1 MPTTLDMPTASLQE
15 APGSSELRQL
25 RRARG
30 ADRVAQLVA
39 LTMLLAGPAMLCL
52 HMAFVADCDVW
63 WHMRTGEWILQHRA
77 VPHTEPFSVLAG
89 TPWAAYSWA
98 FEVIVYK
105 LFHWFGLPGI
115 LAYSTGM
122 VLLITVALYRM
133 VSRVQSDFTVAALL
147 TFIPMFSMGHLL
159 TPRPWM
165 FTILLFVFELDIL
178 MSSRRTGRKAALL
191 WLPVIFAIWAN
202 THIQLVDG
210 LFVLGLAFA
219 ESLLSRWWKG
229 AQRGVGPVWLG
240 VALAGSIAG
249 TLLNPY
255 GWRLYSV
262 AHDLATQ
269 SGALNKV
276 TELQAI
282 PFRSLP
288 DFAVLLLAL
297 AAVAAL
303 GWSRKLFSFE
313 GALLAFAIVLSFR
326 SQRDVWV
333 TAVVAAIIL
342 AGSILTSERRSAKV
356 APSAVAIA
364 ALLASL
370 VVSAGFR
377 MWRISDQVLQP
388 GIDKAFPVEAVRQVA
403 AMGITGP
410 VYSNF
415 NWGGYLIW
423 NLRSPVVID
432 GRQNVYGDQRIDR
445 SVATWSGEPDWS
457 TDKELAAA
465 AVVIGPVK
473 SPLVQLLR
481 TDQHFRKVYE
491 DQVAAVFVPQR

>member
-1 MPTTLDMPTASLQE
+1 MPTASLRE
-15 APGSSELRQL
+15 APQESELRQL
-25 RRARG
+25 RHARR

-39 LTMLLAGPAMLCL
+39 LTVVLAGPAILCL
-52 HMAFVADCDVW
+52 HMAFVADGDLW
-63 WHMRTGEWILQHRA
+63 WHMRTGEWILEHRT
-77 VPHTEPFSVLAG
+77 VPHVEPFSVLAG

-105 LFHWFGLPGI
+105 LFHWSGLTGI

-122 VLLITVALYRM
+122 VFLITIALYRM

-147 TFIPMFSMGHLL
+147 TFVPMFSMGHLS

-165 FTILLFVFELDIL
+165 FTILLFVLELDIL
-178 MSSRRTGRKAALL
+178 MSSRRTGRKAYLL
-191 WLPVIFAIWAN
+191 WLPVIFAVWAN
-202 THIQLVDG
+202 THIQFVDG

-229 AQRGVGPVWLG
+229 AQRGVGPLWLG
-240 VALAGSIAG
+240 LALAGSIAA
-249 TLLNPY
+249 TLFNPY
-255 GWRLYSV
+255 GWRLYAV

-269 SGALNKV
+269 SGALDKV

-297 AAVAAL
+297 GAVAAL
-303 GWSRKLFSFE
+303 AYRSKLFSFE
-313 GALLAFAIVLSFR
+313 GALVAFAIVLSFR
-326 SQRDVWV
+326 SQRDVWI
-333 TAVVAAIIL
+333 TAIVAAFIL
-342 AGSILTSERRSAKV
+342 ASSIASLESRSAKPT
-356 APSAVAIA
+356 PSAFTVATILA
-364 ALLASL
+364 AL

-377 MWRISDQVLQP
+377 MWRIDDHILQTA
-388 GIDKAFPVEAVRQVA
+388 IDKTFPVQAVQKVA
-403 AMGITGP
+403 AMGLTGP

-423 NLRSPVVID
+423 NLRNPVVID

-457 TDKELAAA
+457 SDKNLTSS

-481 TDQHFRKVYE
+481 TDRHFQKVYE
-491 DQVAAVFVPQR
+491 DQIAAVFLPQR